1 MKVLCIGDLHI
12 QSKNLIIFK
21 KFQAQILN
29 YIENNSS
36 GIDMIVLLGDIL
48 HTMDVLKTVCMNTA
62 LEFFKSLLKFEK
74 PIYIIVGNHD
84 FIGPNEILSKNH
96 WMSNIFLG
104 EYSEHIEIV
113 DNIVIDDNLLFL
125 PYVPPGKFNRVLE
138 NINLKSIKYIFCH
151 QEFKDAVFEFAAIKS
166 DKGDIWD
173 EKNPT
178 IISGHIHKKQWL
190 QKNIYYVGTPYQT
203 RFNEEQDKSV
213 ILLDTI
219 SGKITEIF
227 LQLPKLITL
236 SVEIDTVVNLLQYNF
251 IADNKY
257 KIIITSPSLQKTQL
271 FVKNQ
276 IYKKLKQNSNVE
288 FLFKYTKEIFQQ
300 KITPSYNFKDVLYKN
315 ISSKPNLVK
324 IYNELFTEQ

>member
-21 KFQAQILN
+21 KFQFQILN

-36 GIDMIVLLGDIL
+36 GIDMIVILGDIL
-48 HTMDVLKTVCMNTA
+48 HTMDILKTVCMNTA
-62 LEFFKSLLKFEK
+62 LEFFKSLTKFDK

-96 WMSNIFLG
+96 WMSNIGFDD
-104 EYSEHIEIV
+104 SIEIV
-113 DNIVIDDNLLFL
+113 DNIVIDENLLFL
-125 PYVPPGKFNRVLE
+125 PYVPPGKFNKVLE

-151 QEFKDAVFEFAAIKS
+151 QEFKDAVFEFAAVKS
-166 DKGDIWD
+166 DKGDVWD
-173 EKNPT
+173 EKKPT

-213 ILLDTI
+213 ILLDTLD
-219 SGKITEIF
+219 GKITEIF

-236 SVEIDTVVNLLQYNF
+236 YEEIDKVENLLSYNF
-251 IADNKY
+251 ITDNKY
-257 KIIITSPSLQKTQL
+257 KIIITSSSLQKTQL

-276 IYKKLKQNSNVE
+276 IYKKLKKNPNIE
-288 FLFKYTKEIFQQ
+288 FLFKYTKDILLQ
-300 KITPSYNFKDVLYKN
+300 KSLPTYNFKDVLYKN
-315 ISSKPNLVK
+315 ISSNPNLVK
-324 IYNELFTEQ
+324 IYKELFTEQ

>member
-21 KFQAQILN
+21 KFQHQILN
-29 YIENNSS
+29 YIENNSNN
-36 GIDMIVLLGDIL
+36 IDMIVILGDIL

-62 LEFFKSLLKFEK
+62 LDFFNALLKFEK

-84 FIGPNEILSKNH
+84 FIGPNEIMSKNH
-96 WMSNIFLG
+96 WMGSIHFHEL
-104 EYSEHIEIV
+104 IEVV

-125 PYVPPGKFNRVLE
+125 PYVPPGKFNQVLA
-138 NINLKSIKYIFCH
+138 NINLNNFKYIFCH
-151 QEFKDAVFEFAAIKS
+151 QEFKDAMFEFAAVKS

-173 EKNPT
+173 EKKPT

-213 ILLDTI
+213 ILLDTM
-219 SGKITEIF
+219 SDKITEIF
-227 LQLPKLITL
+227 FQLPKLITL
-236 SVEIDTVVNLLQYNF
+236 YEEIDTVENLLSYNF
-251 IADNKY
+251 ITDNKY
-257 KIIITSPSLQKTQL
+257 KIIITSSSLQKTQL

-276 IYKKLKQNSNVE
+276 IYKKLKKNTNVD
-288 FLFKYTKEIFQQ
+288 FLFKYTKDIFLQ
-300 KITPSYNFKDVLYKN
+300 KISPTYNFKDVLYKN
-315 ISSKPNLVK
+315 ISSNPNLVA
-324 IYNELFTEQ
+324 IYKEIFMEQ

>member
-21 KFQAQILN
+21 KFQHQILN
-29 YIENNSS
+29 YIENNT
-36 GIDMIVLLGDIL
+36 IDMIVILGDIL

-62 LEFFKSLLKFEK
+62 LDFFNALLKFEK

-84 FIGPNEILSKNH
+84 FIGPNEIMSKNH
-96 WMSNIFLG
+96 WMGSINFH
-104 EYSEHIEIV
+104 ESIEIV

-138 NINLKSIKYIFCH
+138 NINLTNFKYIFCH
-151 QEFKDAVFEFAAIKS
+151 QEFKDAVFEFAAVKS
-166 DKGDIWD
+166 DKGDVWD

-213 ILLDTI
+213 ILLDTN

-236 SVEIDTVVNLLQYNF
+236 YENIDTVENLLQFNF
-251 IADNKY
+251 ITDNKY
-257 KIIITSPSLQKTQL
+257 KIIITSSSLQKTQL

-276 IYKKLKQNSNVE
+276 IYKKLKKNTNID
-288 FLFKYTKEIFQQ
+288 FLFKYTKDIFLQ
-300 KITPSYNFKDVLYKN
+300 KTLPTYNFKDVLYKN
-315 ISSKPNLVK
+315 ISSNPNLVK
-324 IYNELFTEQ
+324 IYKEIFMEQ